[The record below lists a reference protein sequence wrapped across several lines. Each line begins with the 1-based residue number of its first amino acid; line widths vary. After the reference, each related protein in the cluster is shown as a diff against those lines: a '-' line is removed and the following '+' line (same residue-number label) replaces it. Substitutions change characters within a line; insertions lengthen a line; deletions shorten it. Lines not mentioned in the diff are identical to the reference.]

1 MSIESEAGS
10 KLSGGVIS
18 AKNLI
23 LYLVCGMLIGLGAV
37 LPGISGGVLCVIFG
51 IYRPIMD
58 FLSHPIKT
66 IKKQAYIIVPAV
78 IGIMLGFLGVSK
90 VLGFLLE
97 RYPNQS
103 VFVFVGLIFGM
114 LPSLFNEAG
123 ERGRSKGSYIGLI
136 TAFIVILA
144 LLVTLELVSFKVTPG
159 FGWYIF
165 CGFCMALSIIVP
177 GMSFSTL
184 LMPLGLYTP
193 LVAGIGNID
202 FGVLLPAGLGA
213 VVTVIL
219 LAKAASALMEK
230 YYSVA
235 FHSIIGIVVAATIVI
250 IPFESFT
257 KGAVECIVSIVC
269 LLLGA
274 AASFLLGKIDV
285 KK

>member
-1 MSIESEAGS
+1 
-10 KLSGGVIS
+10 
-18 AKNLI
+18 
-23 LYLVCGMLIGLGAV
+23 MLIGLGAV

-114 LPSLFNEAG
+114 LPSLFKEAG

-159 FGWYIF
+159 FGWYVF

-257 KGAVECIVSIVC
+257 KGAAECIVSIVC